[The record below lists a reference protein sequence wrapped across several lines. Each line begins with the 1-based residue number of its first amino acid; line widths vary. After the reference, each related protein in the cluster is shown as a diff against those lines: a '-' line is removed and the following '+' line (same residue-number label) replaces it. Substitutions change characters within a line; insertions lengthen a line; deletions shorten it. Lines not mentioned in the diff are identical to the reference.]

1 MDLISRILAPG
12 ILGAEMVDAGQAI
25 LLVPEEEALVAK
37 AAPKRRRDFALGRA
51 CAHKAL
57 TALGHDGVLIGR
69 GEDGAPLWPG
79 GVVGSITHTHGYAAA
94 LVADGRD
101 FSGVGLDAERVGG
114 VTQDIWPKVFGVAE
128 RDYLEGLD
136 GDERELAATLFFCAK
151 EACYKA
157 WGVKG
162 TLPFREISVTRA
174 EHRFTA
180 TWSDRVLQGR
190 FAVQD
195 DLLLAAAWLAV

>member
-12 ILGAEMVDAGQAI
+12 ILGAEMRDAGQTV
-25 LLVPEEEALVAK
+25 LLAPEEEALVAR

-51 CAHKAL
+51 CAHQAL
-57 TALGHDGVLIGR
+57 TALGHDDVVIGR
-69 GEDGAPLWPG
+69 NAGGVPLWPG
-79 GVVGSITHTHGYAAA
+79 GVVGSITHTCGYAAA
-94 LVADGRD
+94 LVADARD
-101 FSGVGLDAERVGG
+101 FSGVGLDAERMGG
-114 VTQDIWPKVFGVAE
+114 VTRDIWPKVFGVSE
-128 RDYLEGLD
+128 RAYLEGLD
-136 GDERELAATLFFCAK
+136 GDERTLAATLFFCAK

-180 TWSDRVLQGR
+180 IWSDRTLAGR
-190 FAVQD
+190 FAVQG
-195 DLLLAAAWLAV
+195 DLLLAAAWIAV